1 MTDIDLAP
9 ARRGRP
15 PAAEVD
21 RRVSLSRAEARLKE
35 IEKLNDGLNSE
46 DPFAMPEPPD
56 GFEYELKRKTIYGQ
70 EDPTYAVELIRQG
83 WEPVPLSRHAEMM
96 PHGWSGET
104 IERGG
109 NVLMERPKVLCERSR
124 NRDKHKTEQELRE
137 KEIQLG
143 VAPRG
148 QFDRS
153 SARVRKTFEP
163 MAVTPDE

>member
-9 ARRGRP
+9 ARRGRL
-15 PAAEVD
+15 PAVEVD
-21 RRVSLSRAEARLKE
+21 RRASLSRAEARLKE
-35 IEKLNDGLNSE
+35 IEKLNDGLDPE
-46 DPFAMPEPPD
+46 DQYAAPEPPD
-56 GFEYELKRKTIYGQ
+56 GFEYEWKRKTIYGQ

-83 WEPVPLSRHAEMM
+83 WEAVPLSRHREMM
-96 PHGWSGET
+96 PHGWAGET

-124 NRDKHKTEQELRE
+124 LRDKQKTAQELRE

-148 QFDRS
+148 QFDRN

-163 MAVTPDE
+163 MAIPNDD